1 MVAPRVYQAMAQP
14 VVGHLDPFFFQ
25 VVEEVRS
32 LLGYAYSTKNQFNV
46 ALSGTGSAG
55 MEAAVANFIEP
66 GEKFALL
73 TNGFF
78 GDRIG
83 DMARRHGGDV
93 VRLCKPWG
101 EPFDPQEA
109 REFIR
114 RERPR
119 VVAFVQAET
128 STGLYNQGQAICE
141 AAHEVDAL
149 TIADCVTSLGGMP
162 VLVDET
168 GIDIAYSC
176 SQKGLGCPPGLSPV
190 TVSPRALDRL
200 KTRKTPVQSFY
211 LDLQVLDTFYT
222 GHKYH
227 HTASATMFYALR
239 EGLAIVAEEGLEARW
254 ERHRVNHE
262 AFVAGIEAMGLSMH
276 VPAVTV
282 FGRSIRRAFR
292 RAWTTPRS
300 ASSCWR
306 STAWRSPAVSDR
318 WPARSSASARWATV
332 RRPRT
337 SNSFCK
343 RSTTRFITLDG
354 GFVVE
359 GLWKPERVTSD
370 AETRSRGVRTREEAR
385 HRTSAET
392 AEGVVDLRTEQ
403 VGFRGEDQRAVSPLN
418 RYHGIHADS

>member
-1 MVAPRVYQAMAQP
+1 MSQP

-25 VVEEVRS
+25 VVEEVRT
-32 LLGYAYSTKNQFNV
+32 LLGYVYSTKNRFNV
-46 ALSGTGSAG
+46 AISGTGTSG
-55 MEAAVANFIEP
+55 METAVANFIEP
-66 GEKFALL
+66 GEKLALL

-93 VRLCKPWG
+93 VRLAKEWG

-128 STGLYNQGQAICE
+128 STGMFNQGAPICE

-162 VLVDET
+162 VLVDQN

-176 SQKGLGCPPGLSPV
+176 TQKGLGCPPGLAPM
-190 TVSPRALDRL
+190 TISPRALERL
-200 KTRKTPVQSFY
+200 KARRTPVQSFY
-211 LDLQVLDTFYT
+211 LDLQVLDSFYT

-254 ERHRVNHE
+254 ERHRRNHE
-262 AFVAGIEAMGLSMH
+262 AFVKGIEAMGLSML
-276 VPAVTV
+276 VPE
-282 FGRSIRRAFR
+282 GHRL
-292 RAWTTPRS
+292 WTLNTPRIPDGVDE
-300 ASSCWR
+300 AR
-306 STAWRSPAVSDR
+306 IRQLLLEKHGMEIAGGFGPLAGKIFRIGTMGYGSTAANVEMILG
-318 WPARSSASARWATV
+318 ALESALKV
-332 RRPRT
+332 
-337 SNSFCK
+337 
-343 RSTTRFITLDG
+343 
-354 GFVVE
+354 
-359 GLWKPERVTSD
+359 
-370 AETRSRGVRTREEAR
+370 GV
-385 HRTSAET
+385 H
-392 AEGVVDLRTEQ
+392 
-403 VGFRGEDQRAVSPLN
+403 
-418 RYHGIHADS
+418 